1 MEPRSGFYYTINFDG
16 PEVTLRRIEHTPPQ
30 MLEFDKAKSLGEC
43 VSVEKVAIV
52 TDSTCCLPQE
62 LVERYNIHLVPAL
75 IIHEGRSYRDRIDI
89 SPTEVYKIMRKRK
102 NLPTTSVPSPEDF
115 LSIYCELSQKAESIL
130 CITVTSLQSGV
141 FNTASSAK
149 EMAKDVIPNTT
160 IKVID
165 SKAVAGSLGSIVL
178 EAARIASQ
186 GAELA
191 RVTEAAQSMI
201 GKVSSYF
208 MLDTL
213 YYLARTGRIA
223 RAAAWAGSI
232 LDMKPIVAH
241 FPSVGETTPVARP
254 RTRTKAI
261 ERMLEIMTERIGDSR
276 AHVMVEHADELEE
289 AEKLKATINSRFN
302 CVELYVTEFAPSMGV
317 HAGPGVL
324 GVSFYTD

>member
-1 MEPRSGFYYTINFDG
+1 M
-16 PEVTLRRIEHTPPQ
+16 
-30 MLEFDKAKSLGEC
+30 
-43 VSVEKVAIV
+43 EKVATV
-52 TDSTCCLPQE
+52 TDSTCCIPQE
-62 LVERYNIHLVPAL
+62 LIERYNIHLVPAL

-115 LSIYCELSQKAESIL
+115 LSTYRELSQKAETIL

-141 FNTASSAK
+141 FNMASSAK
-149 EMAKDVIPNTT
+149 EMAKDVIPKTV

-165 SKAVAGSLGSIVL
+165 SRAVAGSLGFIVL

-191 RVTEAAQSMI
+191 KLTEVAQSMMS
-201 GKVSSYF
+201 KVGSF
-208 MLDTL
+208 FVLDTL
-213 YYLARTGRIA
+213 YYLARIGRIA

-232 LDMKPIVAH
+232 LNLKPIVAH

-276 AHVMVEHADELEE
+276 AHVIVEHADEFEE

-302 CVELYVTEFAPSMGV
+302 CVELYVTEFTPTMGV
-317 HAGPGVL
+317 AAGPGVL

>member
-1 MEPRSGFYYTINFDG
+1 M
-16 PEVTLRRIEHTPPQ
+16 
-30 MLEFDKAKSLGEC
+30 
-43 VSVEKVAIV
+43 EKVAIV
-52 TDSTCCLPQE
+52 TDSTCCIPQE
-62 LVERYNIHLVPAL
+62 LIERYNIHLVPL
-75 IIHEGRSYRDRIDI
+75 FIIHEGRSYRDRIDI
-89 SPTEVYKIMRKRK
+89 SPAEVYKIMRKRK

-115 LSIYCELSQKAESIL
+115 LSTYRELSQKAETIL

-141 FNTASSAK
+141 FNMASSAK
-149 EMAKDVIPNTT
+149 EMAKDVIPKTV

-165 SKAVAGSLGSIVL
+165 SRAVAGSLGFIVL

-191 RVTEAAQSMI
+191 KLTEVAQSMMS
-201 GKVSSYF
+201 KVGSF
-208 MLDTL
+208 FVLDTL
-213 YYLARTGRIA
+213 YYLARIGRIA

-232 LDMKPIVAH
+232 LNLKPIVAH

-276 AHVMVEHADELEE
+276 AHVIVEHADEFEE

-302 CVELYVTEFAPSMGV
+302 CVELYVTEFTPTMGV
-317 HAGPGVL
+317 AAGPGVL